1 MPKIPTLGRLVMTN
15 DTTKLIYCDWC
26 KWGGDINGVAPTQYK
41 SEKWTAIHNVDITVS
56 AEDKKNSALYIIS
69 HLKKLKN
76 DDELDMYWK
85 LATKHLSEC
94 YNEED
99 IHILTE
105 YYKTNDITKLKF
117 KNSVQ
122 KGTADICP
130 NCIEEV
136 HKEFPQYF

>member
-26 KWGGDINGVAPTQYK
+26 KWGGVINGVAPTQYK
-41 SEKWTAIHNVDITVS
+41 SEKWTAIHDVDITVS
-56 AEDKKNSALYIIS
+56 AEDKKKSALSIIS

-76 DDELDMYWK
+76 DVMYWK

-105 YYKTNDITKLKF
+105 YYKTKRYYKIK
-117 KNSVQ
+117 
-122 KGTADICP
+122 I
-130 NCIEEV
+130 
-136 HKEFPQYF
+136 